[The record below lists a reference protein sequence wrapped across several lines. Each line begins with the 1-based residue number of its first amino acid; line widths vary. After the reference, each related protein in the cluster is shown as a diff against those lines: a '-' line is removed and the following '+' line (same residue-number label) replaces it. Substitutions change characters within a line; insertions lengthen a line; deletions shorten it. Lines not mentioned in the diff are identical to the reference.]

1 MTLTQ
6 LPLRVQLRDRST
18 FDSYYAGPNREAVTA
33 LRDLVLARAPGIYLF
48 GAGGTGKTHL
58 LQAAVHAASSAAQT
72 GVFLGREAL
81 EDGGAAMLDGVEE
94 ARLLAIDSPARVL
107 RSRDFCVALLRC
119 IDARRSQQLPTIFA
133 ATEPPERLD
142 CALPDLRTRL
152 TVLAVY
158 GLRDLDDIH
167 RNNLLDHRLRERGLE
182 PAPPLLGFLLARLPR
197 DTASLLVAVDRLDA
211 ACLSAKRRRLSIP
224 FAQQVLHDLLPPP
237 ISRTPGSRRTPSA
250 PPR

>member
-142 CALPDLRTRL
+142 CALPPGDPDPWTYHLFINDGRHADGDTL
-152 TVLAVY
+152 TETVPDHGVAAAGSLPPGVLIVA
-158 GLRDLDDIH
+158 L
-167 RNNLLDHRLRERGLE
+167 
-182 PAPPLLGFLLARLPR
+182 LLAALRR
-197 DTASLLVAVDRLDA
+197 
-211 ACLSAKRRRLSIP
+211 ACAHAIT
-224 FAQQVLHDLLPPP
+224 D
-237 ISRTPGSRRTPSA
+237 SRMRALQRARSSVG
-250 PPR
+250 